1 MIFPDNFE
9 NKIGFTAVR
18 EAISS
23 HCISEDAKF
32 MVAEMSFC
40 TIFSEVRGRLMAVSE
55 YLNSLSADSET
66 HIPIDLIP
74 QRSMS
79 ETYGRLRLQ
88 GSTLDTEQ
96 LSAIRRALQC
106 TEQVYGFFQTRHTE
120 SRLSWPHLEAIVNE
134 LLPLPQVLR
143 LIDRIIDPKGDI
155 KDNASPELASIR
167 HQISAAGGTV
177 NTVMRRIMARAVT
190 EGWIDHDTSP
200 AMRDGRLVVPVAPM
214 NKRKIPGIVHDES
227 STGKTIYIEPAEVVE
242 ANNRLR
248 QLQLDERREIA
259 RILAQLTDELRPF
272 ADSIEINI
280 EVLTRL
286 DFIRAKAIFAKDTD
300 ATMPEIHDSPVI
312 EWYGARHPE
321 LLLSLRRQGREIV
334 PLDIALPQGNRI
346 LVISGPN
353 AGGKSIC
360 LKTAGITQY
369 MAQCGILPCLWSNSH
384 IGIFDSI
391 FIDIGDDQS
400 IENDLSTYSS
410 HLRNMKRVLSG
421 GSATTLVLVDE
432 FGGGTEPQIGGAIAQ
447 AILAELNRKQVW
459 GVITTHY
466 QNLKHFAEDT
476 DGLIN
481 GSMLYD
487 RHLMKPLFRLSVG
500 QPGSSFALEIAR
512 QTGLPQN
519 VIDTARE
526 IVGSDNVNMDRYLLD
541 IARDRKYWENKR
553 LDIRQKE
560 KRIEQAIERYESEAD
575 QLRSKRREI
584 IAEAQEEARKIL
596 QGSNAAIERTIRDIK
611 NAQAERNATLE
622 ARKKLEETKKNVN
635 RITPDQSLPKEL
647 KKKSHRKQ
655 SVQKSENPTPVTNK
669 KIEIGDMVK
678 MEGQSIPGRVIE
690 INGNK
695 ATVTFGLLK
704 TSITLDRL
712 RHTLAKE
719 KNNSDKAASFV
730 SRGTTDS
737 MREKRLNFKQEI
749 DIRGMRV
756 DEGLQAV
763 TYFIDDAIQFGAQRV
778 RILHGTGTG
787 ALRQAIR
794 QYLASIHDVVDA
806 HDEDVRFGGAG
817 ITVVELQ

>member
-1 MIFPDNFE
+1 
-9 NKIGFTAVR
+9 
-18 EAISS
+18 
-23 HCISEDAKF
+23 
-32 MVAEMSFC
+32 MS
-40 TIFSEVRGRLMAVSE
+40 
-55 YLNSLSADSET
+55 
-66 HIPIDLIP
+66 
-74 QRSMS
+74 
-79 ETYGRLRLQ
+79 
-88 GSTLDTEQ
+88 
-96 LSAIRRALQC
+96 
-106 TEQVYGFFQTRHTE
+106 
-120 SRLSWPHLEAIVNE
+120 
-134 LLPLPQVLR
+134 
-143 LIDRIIDPKGDI
+143 
-155 KDNASPELASIR
+155 
-167 HQISAAGGTV
+167 
-177 NTVMRRIMARAVT
+177 
-190 EGWIDHDTSP
+190 
-200 AMRDGRLVVPVAPM
+200 
-214 NKRKIPGIVHDES
+214 
-227 STGKTIYIEPAEVVE
+227 
-242 ANNRLR
+242 
-248 QLQLDERREIA
+248 
-259 RILAQLTDELRPF
+259 
-272 ADSIEINI
+272 
-280 EVLTRL
+280 
-286 DFIRAKAIFAKDTD
+286 
-300 ATMPEIHDSPVI
+300 
-312 EWYGARHPE
+312 
-321 LLLSLRRQGREIV
+321 
-334 PLDIALPQGNRI
+334 
-346 LVISGPN
+346 
-353 AGGKSIC
+353 
-360 LKTAGITQY
+360 
-369 MAQCGILPCLWSNSH
+369 
-384 IGIFDSI
+384 
-391 FIDIGDDQS
+391 
-400 IENDLSTYSS
+400 
-410 HLRNMKRVLSG
+410 
-421 GSATTLVLVDE
+421 
-432 FGGGTEPQIGGAIAQ
+432 
-447 AILAELNRKQVW
+447 
-459 GVITTHY
+459 
-466 QNLKHFAEDT
+466 
-476 DGLIN
+476 
-481 GSMLYD
+481 
-487 RHLMKPLFRLSVG
+487 
-500 QPGSSFALEIAR
+500 
-512 QTGLPQN
+512 
-519 VIDTARE
+519 
-526 IVGSDNVNMDRYLLD
+526 DRYLLD
-541 IARDRKYWENKR
+541 IARDRKYWETKR

>member
-1 MIFPDNFE
+1 
-9 NKIGFTAVR
+9 
-18 EAISS
+18 
-23 HCISEDAKF
+23 
-32 MVAEMSFC
+32 
-40 TIFSEVRGRLMAVSE
+40 
-55 YLNSLSADSET
+55 
-66 HIPIDLIP
+66 
-74 QRSMS
+74 
-79 ETYGRLRLQ
+79 
-88 GSTLDTEQ
+88 
-96 LSAIRRALQC
+96 
-106 TEQVYGFFQTRHTE
+106 
-120 SRLSWPHLEAIVNE
+120 
-134 LLPLPQVLR
+134 
-143 LIDRIIDPKGDI
+143 
-155 KDNASPELASIR
+155 
-167 HQISAAGGTV
+167 
-177 NTVMRRIMARAVT
+177 
-190 EGWIDHDTSP
+190 
-200 AMRDGRLVVPVAPM
+200 
-214 NKRKIPGIVHDES
+214 IVHDES
-227 STGKTIYIEPAEVVE
+227 ATGKTIYIEPAEVVE

-259 RILAQLTDELRPF
+259 RILAQLTDELRPY
-272 ADSIEINI
+272 ADSVEINI

-286 DFIRAKAIFAKDTD
+286 DFIRAKALFAKAVD
-300 ATMPEIHDSPVI
+300 ATMPAVDNVPVI

-321 LLLSLRRQGREIV
+321 LLMSLSRQGRDIV
-334 PLDIALPQGNRI
+334 PLDIVLPHGSRI

-369 MAQCGILPCLWSNSH
+369 MAQCGILPCVWSNSH
-384 IGIFDSI
+384 IGIFDNI

-421 GSATTLVLVDE
+421 GSATSLVLVDE

-447 AILAELNRKQVW
+447 AILAELNRKKVW

-476 DGLIN
+476 DGLVN

-519 VIDTARE
+519 VIDAARE
-526 IVGSDNVNMDRYLLD
+526 IVGSDYVNMDRYLLD

-575 QLRSKRREI
+575 QLRSRRREI
-584 IAEAQEEARKIL
+584 ISEAQEEARKIL
-596 QGSNAAIERTIRDIK
+596 QGSNAAIERTIHDIK
-611 NAQAERNATLE
+611 CAQAERNATLE
-622 ARKKLEETKKNVN
+622 ARRRLEDTKKA
-635 RITPDQSLPKEL
+635 IGQLTPEHSLPKEL
-647 KKKSHRKQ
+647 KKKNRRKQ
-655 SVQKSENPTPVTNK
+655 DSKDVETSRPAAHK
-669 KIEIGDMVK
+669 KIEAGDMVK
-678 MEGQSIPGRVIE
+678 MEGQSIPGRVME

-695 ATVTFGLLK
+695 ATVSFGVIK
-704 TSITLDRL
+704 TTIALDRL
-712 RHTLAKE
+712 RPTQAKE
-719 KNNSDKAASFV
+719 KTTDKAASFV
-730 SRGTTDS
+730 SRDTADA

-794 QYLASIHDVVDA
+794 QYLASVHGVA
-806 HDEDVRFGGAG
+806 RAADEDVRFGGAG
-817 ITVVELQ
+817 ITVVELS

>member
-18 EAISS
+18 EAIKSY
-23 HCISEDAKF
+23 CACDDAKA
-32 MVAEMSFC
+32 MVTAISFC
-40 TIFSEVRGRLMAVSE
+40 KDFTTVSDTLKAVSE
-55 YLNSLSADSET
+55 YLESLTADSDS
-66 HIPIDLIP
+66 HIPLDFLP
-74 QRSMS
+74 QRSMA
-79 ETYGRLRLQ
+79 ETTARLRLQ

-96 LSAIRRALQC
+96 IDAVRRTLQCAEQVNSFFNAIRQNDNVA
-106 TEQVYGFFQTRHTE
+106 
-120 SRLSWPHLEAIVNE
+120 WPQLERIVAD
-134 LLPLPQVLR
+134 LLPLPMVIR
-143 LIDRIIDPKGDI
+143 LIDRVIDTKGEI

-167 HQISAAGGTV
+167 QQISAAGGMV
-177 NTVMRRIMARAVT
+177 NTVMRRIMARASA
-190 EGWIDHDTSP
+190 EGWIDHDTTP
-200 AMRDGRLVVPVAPM
+200 TVRDGRLVVPVAPM

-259 RILAQLTDELRPF
+259 RILAQLTDELRPS
-272 ADSIEINI
+272 ADTIEVNVD
-280 EVLTRL
+280 VLTRL
-286 DFIRAKAIFAKDTD
+286 DFTRAKALFAKDTD
-300 ATMPEIHDSPVI
+300 ATLPTVHDHPVI

-321 LLLSLRRQGREIV
+321 LLLSLRRQGRDIV
-334 PLDIALPQGNRI
+334 PLDIVLPKGDRI

-369 MAQCGILPCLWSNSH
+369 MAQCGILPCVWSNSH
-384 IGIFDSI
+384 IGIFESI

-410 HLRNMKRVLSG
+410 HLRNMKRVLTG
-421 GSATTLVLVDE
+421 GSDRALVLVDE

-476 DGLIN
+476 CGLVN

-519 VIDTARE
+519 VIDSARE
-526 IVGSDNVNMDRYLLD
+526 IVGSDYVNMDRYLLD

-553 LDIRQKE
+553 MDIRQKE
-560 KRIEQAIERYESEAD
+560 KRIEQAIERYETEAD

-584 IAEAQEEARKIL
+584 ISEAQEEAKKIL

-611 NAQAERNATLE
+611 QAQAERNATLE
-622 ARKKLEETKKNVN
+622 ARRKLEETKK
-635 RITPDQSLPKEL
+635 
-647 KKKSHRKQ
+647 
-655 SVQKSENPTPVTNK
+655 
-669 KIEIGDMVK
+669 
-678 MEGQSIPGRVIE
+678 
-690 INGNK
+690 
-695 ATVTFGLLK
+695 
-704 TSITLDRL
+704 
-712 RHTLAKE
+712 
-719 KNNSDKAASFV
+719 
-730 SRGTTDS
+730 
-737 MREKRLNFKQEI
+737 
-749 DIRGMRV
+749 
-756 DEGLQAV
+756 AV
-763 TYFIDDAIQFGAQRV
+763 G
-778 RILHGTGTG
+778 
-787 ALRQAIR
+787 
-794 QYLASIHDVVDA
+794 
-806 HDEDVRFGGAG
+806 
-817 ITVVELQ
+817 

>member
-1 MIFPDNFE
+1 
-9 NKIGFTAVR
+9 
-18 EAISS
+18 
-23 HCISEDAKF
+23 
-32 MVAEMSFC
+32 MVAGISFC
-40 TIFSEVRGRLMAVSE
+40 TDYQTVRDSLLAVNE
-55 YLNSLSADSET
+55 FLGTLSADSDT
-66 HIPIDLIP
+66 RIPLDLIP
-74 QRSMS
+74 QRSMA
-79 ETYGRLRLQ
+79 EANGRLRLQ
-88 GSTLDTEQ
+88 GSVLDTEQ
-96 LSAIRRALQC
+96 LSAIRRTLLCAN
-106 TEQVYGFFQTRHTE
+106 EVDSFFNANRLEPDHQWPILE
-120 SRLSWPHLEAIVNE
+120 SIVSE
-134 LLPLPQVLR
+134 LIPLPQVIR
-143 LIDRIIDPKGDI
+143 LIDRIIDPKGEI

-167 HQISAAGGTV
+167 QQISAAGSMV
-177 NTVMRRIMARAVT
+177 NTVMRRIMARASA

-227 STGKTIYIEPAEVVE
+227 ATGKTIYIEPAEVVE

-259 RILAQLTDELRPF
+259 RILAQLTDELRPY
-272 ADSIEINI
+272 ADSVEINI

-286 DFIRAKAIFAKDTD
+286 DFIRAKALFAKAVD
-300 ATMPEIHDSPVI
+300 ATMPAVDNVPVI

-321 LLLSLRRQGREIV
+321 LLMSLSRQGRDIV
-334 PLDIALPQGNRI
+334 PLDIVLPHGSRI

-369 MAQCGILPCLWSNSH
+369 MAQCGILPCVWSNSH
-384 IGIFDSI
+384 IGIFDNI

-421 GSATTLVLVDE
+421 GSATSLVLVDE

-447 AILAELNRKQVW
+447 AILAELNRKKVW

-476 DGLIN
+476 DGLVN

-519 VIDTARE
+519 VIDAARE
-526 IVGSDNVNMDRYLLD
+526 IVGSDYVNMDRYLLD

-560 KRIEQAIERYESEAD
+560 KRIEQAIERYENEAD
-575 QLRSKRREI
+575 QLRSRRREI
-584 IAEAQEEARKIL
+584 ISEAQEEARKIL
-596 QGSNAAIERTIRDIK
+596 QGSNAAIERTIHDIK
-611 NAQAERNATLE
+611 RAQAERNATLE
-622 ARKKLEETKKNVN
+622 ARRRLEDTKKA
-635 RITPDQSLPKEL
+635 IGQLTPEHSLPKEL
-647 KKKSHRKQ
+647 KKKNRRKQ
-655 SVQKSENPTPVTNK
+655 DTKEAETAKPVAHK
-669 KIEIGDMVK
+669 KIEAGDMVK
-678 MEGQSIPGRVIE
+678 MEGQSIPGRVME
-690 INGNK
+690 VNGNK
-695 ATVTFGLLK
+695 ATVSFGVIK
-704 TSITLDRL
+704 TTIALDRL
-712 RHTLAKE
+712 RPTQAKE
-719 KNNSDKAASFV
+719 KTTDKAASFV
-730 SRGTTDS
+730 SRDTADA

-794 QYLASIHDVVDA
+794 QYLASVHGVA
-806 HDEDVRFGGAG
+806 RAADEDVRFGGAG
-817 ITVVELQ
+817 ITVVELN

>member
-1 MIFPDNFE
+1 
-9 NKIGFTAVR
+9 
-18 EAISS
+18 
-23 HCISEDAKF
+23 
-32 MVAEMSFC
+32 
-40 TIFSEVRGRLMAVSE
+40 
-55 YLNSLSADSET
+55 
-66 HIPIDLIP
+66 
-74 QRSMS
+74 
-79 ETYGRLRLQ
+79 
-88 GSTLDTEQ
+88 
-96 LSAIRRALQC
+96 
-106 TEQVYGFFQTRHTE
+106 
-120 SRLSWPHLEAIVNE
+120 
-134 LLPLPQVLR
+134 
-143 LIDRIIDPKGDI
+143 
-155 KDNASPELASIR
+155 
-167 HQISAAGGTV
+167 
-177 NTVMRRIMARAVT
+177 MARAVT

-272 ADSIEINI
+272 VDSIEINI

-300 ATMPEIHDSPVI
+300 ATMPEIHDNPVI

-421 GSATTLVLVDE
+421 GSAATLVLVDE

-526 IVGSDNVNMDRYLLD
+526 IVGSDYVNMDRYLLD

-695 ATVTFGLLK
+695 ATVTFGILK

-712 RHTLAKE
+712 RHTQAKE

-763 TYFIDDAIQFGAQRV
+763 TYFIDDAIQFGTQRV

-794 QYLASIHDVVDA
+794 QYLASIHGVVDA

>member
-18 EAISS
+18 EAIKS
-23 HCISEDAKF
+23 HCISDDAKE
-32 MVAEMSFC
+32 MVSEMAFC
-40 TIFSEVRGRLMAVSE
+40 TDFVTVRDSLEAVNE
-55 YLNSLSADSET
+55 CLATLTGEADAT
-66 HIPIDLIP
+66 IPLDLLP
-74 QRSMS
+74 QRSMR
-79 ETYGRLRLQ
+79 ETLGRLRLA
-88 GSTLDTEQ
+88 GSTLDIEQ
-96 LSAIRRALQC
+96 LDAVRRGLQC
-106 TEQVYGFFQTRHTE
+106 TQEVSVFFRSTPAEGVKPRPQ
-120 SRLSWPHLEAIVNE
+120 LERITHDLEPIPAAI
-134 LLPLPQVLR
+134 R
-143 LIDRIIDPKGDI
+143 LIDRVLDPKGEI
-155 KDNASPELASIR
+155 KDNASAELASIR
-167 HQISAAGGTV
+167 QQIAAAGGMV
-177 NTVMRRIMARAVT
+177 NSVMRRIMARASA
-190 EGWIDHDTSP
+190 EGWIDHDTT
-200 AMRDGRLVVPVAPM
+200 ATVRDGRLVVPVAPM

-248 QLQLDERREIA
+248 QLQLDERREIS
-259 RILAQLTDELRPF
+259 RILAQLTDELRGW
-272 ADSIEINI
+272 ADSIEINV

-286 DFIRAKAIFAKDTD
+286 DFIRAKAVFAKDTES
-300 ATMPEIHDSPVI
+300 TMPSIHERPVI

-321 LLLSLRRQGREIV
+321 LLLSLRRQGRDIV
-334 PLDIALPQGNRI
+334 PLDIVLPDGDRI

-360 LKTAGITQY
+360 LKTSGITQY
-369 MAQCGILPCLWSNSH
+369 MAQCGILPCVWSNSH
-384 IGIFDSI
+384 MGVFDSI

-421 GSATTLVLVDE
+421 GSEKALVLVDE

-447 AILAELNRKQVW
+447 AILAELNMKKVW

-476 DGLIN
+476 PGLVN

-519 VIDTARE
+519 VIDSARE
-526 IVGSDNVNMDRYLLD
+526 IVGSDYVNMDRYLLD

-553 LDIRQKE
+553 QDIRQKE
-560 KRIEQAIERYESEAD
+560 KRIDQAIEKYETEAD
-575 QLRSKRREI
+575 QLRSRRREI
-584 IAEAQEEARKIL
+584 INEAQEEAKKIL
-596 QGSNAAIERTIRDIK
+596 QGSNAAIERTIREIK
-611 NAQAERNATLE
+611 HAQAERNATLE
-622 ARKKLEETKKNVN
+622 ARRKLEETKKAVE
-635 RITPDQSLPKEL
+635 TLTADESQPKEL
-647 KKKSHRKQ
+647 KKKGRKKGRPETAPLQ
-655 SVQKSENPTPVTNK
+655 PVAHK
-669 KIEIGDMVK
+669 KIEVGDMVK
-678 MEGQSIPGRVIE
+678 MEGQSTPGRVTE
-690 INGNK
+690 ISGNK
-695 ATVTFGLLK
+695 ATVTFGIMK
-704 TSITLDRL
+704 TTIGLERL
-712 RHTLAKE
+712 RHTQAKE
-719 KNNSDKAASFV
+719 KSSDKAASFV
-730 SRGTTDS
+730 SRDTSDA

-763 TYFIDDAIQFGAQRV
+763 TYFIDDAIQFGASRV

-794 QYLASIHDVVDA
+794 QYLSSVPGVARA
-806 HDEDVRFGGAG
+806 FDEDVRLGGAG
-817 ITVVELQ
+817 ITVVELE

>member
-1 MIFPDNFE
+1 MV
-9 NKIGFTAVR
+9 TA
-18 EAISS
+18 I
-23 HCISEDAKF
+23 
-32 MVAEMSFC
+32 SFC
-40 TIFSEVRGRLMAVSE
+40 TDFSTVNDSLTAVSE
-55 YLNSLSADSET
+55 YLESLTADTDS
-66 HIPIDLIP
+66 HIPLDLLP
-74 QRSMS
+74 QRSMA
-79 ETYGRLRLQ
+79 ETTARLRLQ

-96 LSAIRRALQC
+96 IDALRRTLQC
-106 TEQVYGFFQTRHTE
+106 TEQVNAFFNTTRQE
-120 SRLSWPHLEAIVNE
+120 GSVSWPQLERLVADLV
-134 LLPLPQVLR
+134 PLPMVIR
-143 LIDRIIDPKGDI
+143 LIDRIIDSKGEI
-155 KDNASPELASIR
+155 KDNASAELASIR
-167 HQISAAGGTV
+167 QQISAAGGMV
-177 NTVMRRIMARAVT
+177 NSVMRRIMARASA
-190 EGWIDHDTSP
+190 EGWIDHDTTP
-200 AMRDGRLVVPVAPM
+200 AVRDGRLVVPVAPM

-259 RILAQLTDELRPF
+259 RILAQLTDELRPS
-272 ADSIEINI
+272 ADTIEINV

-286 DFIRAKAIFAKDTD
+286 DFTRAKALFAKDTD
-300 ATMPEIHDSPVI
+300 ATMPTVHDHPVI

-321 LLLSLRRQGREIV
+321 LLLSLRRQGRDIV
-334 PLDIALPQGNRI
+334 PLDIVLPKGDRI

-369 MAQCGILPCLWSNSH
+369 MAQCGILPCVWSNSH
-384 IGIFDSI
+384 IGIYESI

-410 HLRNMKRVLSG
+410 HLRNMKRVLTG
-421 GSATTLVLVDE
+421 GSDRALVLVDE

-447 AILAELNRKQVW
+447 AILAELNRKRVW

-476 DGLIN
+476 HGLVN

-519 VIDTARE
+519 VIDSARE
-526 IVGSDNVNMDRYLLD
+526 IVGSDYVNMDRYLLD

-553 LDIRQKE
+553 MDIRQKE
-560 KRIEQAIERYESEAD
+560 KRIEQAIERYETEAD

-584 IAEAQEEARKIL
+584 ISEAQEEAKKIL

-611 NAQAERNATLE
+611 QAQAERNATLE
-622 ARKKLEETKKNVN
+622 ARRKLEEKKKAVGAL
-635 RITPDQSLPKEL
+635 TPDDSMPKEL
-647 KKKSHRKQ
+647 KKKSHK
-655 SVQKSENPTPVTNK
+655 KSRTDTKPTPSSPTK
-669 KIEIGDMVK
+669 KIEVGDMVK
-678 MEGQSIPGRVIE
+678 MEGQSTPGRVIE
-690 INGNK
+690 ISGNK
-695 ATVTFGLLK
+695 ATVTFGILK
-704 TSITLDRL
+704 TTIALDKL
-712 RHTLAKE
+712 RHTQAKE
-719 KNNSDKAASFV
+719 KSAATKAASFV
-730 SRGTTDS
+730 SRDTADA
-737 MREKRLNFKQEI
+737 MREKRLQFKQEI

-794 QYLASIHDVVDA
+794 QYLGSVPGVARA
-806 HDEDVRFGGAG
+806 YDEDVRFGGAG
-817 ITVVELQ
+817 ITVVELN

>member
-1 MIFPDNFE
+1 M
-9 NKIGFTAVR
+9 R
-18 EAISS
+18 EAVTA
-23 HCISEDAKF
+23 HCISDDARS
-32 MVAEMSFC
+32 MVAGM
-40 TIFSEVRGRLMAVSE
+40 TFSTDFTTVRDSLLAVGE
-55 YLNSLSADSET
+55 YLYTLSADCDA
-66 HIPIDLIP
+66 HIPLDTMP
-74 QRSMS
+74 QQSMS
-79 ETYGRLRLQ
+79 ETNGRLRLQ
-88 GSTLDTEQ
+88 GSVLDADQ
-96 LSAIRRALQC
+96 LSLIRRTMQC
-106 TEQVYGFFQTRHTE
+106 TAEVHAFFNADR
-120 SRLSWPHLEAIVNE
+120 SDSGNSWPQLEAIAFE
-134 LLPLPQVLR
+134 LMPLPQVIR
-143 LIDRIIDPKGDI
+143 LIDRVIDGKGEI

-167 HQISAAGGTV
+167 QQISTAGGMV
-177 NTVMRRIMARAVT
+177 NSVMRRIMARASA
-190 EGWIDHDTSP
+190 EGWIDHDTTP
-200 AMRDGRLVVPVAPM
+200 TVRDGRLVVPVAPM

-227 STGKTIYIEPAEVVE
+227 ATGKTIYIEPAEVVE

-272 ADSIEINI
+272 ADSVEINI
-280 EVLTRL
+280 DVLTRL
-286 DFIRAKAIFAKDTD
+286 DFIRAKALFAKDVD
-300 ATMPEIHDSPVI
+300 ASMPTIHDKPVI

-321 LLLSLRRQGREIV
+321 LLMSLNRQGREIV
-334 PLDIALPQGNRI
+334 PLDIVLPAGARI

-369 MAQCGILPCLWSNSH
+369 MTQCGLLPCLWSNSH

-421 GSATTLVLVDE
+421 GSAASLVLVDE

-447 AILAELNRKQVW
+447 AILAELNRKKVW

-476 DGLIN
+476 EGLVN

-519 VIDTARE
+519 VIDAARE
-526 IVGSDNVNMDRYLLD
+526 IVGSDYVNMDRYLLD

-560 KRIEQAIERYESEAD
+560 KRIEQAIERYETEAD
-575 QLRSKRREI
+575 QLRSRRREI

-611 NAQAERNATLE
+611 HAQAERNATLE
-622 ARKKLEETKKNVN
+622 ARRKLEETKKSVGQL
-635 RITPDQSLPKEL
+635 TPDQSLPKEL
-647 KKKSHRKQ
+647 KKKTHRKNKAGELQ
-655 SVQKSENPTPVTNK
+655 PAKPTASKT
-669 KIEIGDMVK
+669 IEVGDMVK
-678 MEGQSIPGRVIE
+678 MEGQSTPGRVTE

-695 ATVTFGLLK
+695 ATVTFGIIK
-704 TSITLDRL
+704 TTIALDRL
-712 RHTLAKE
+712 RLTQAQE
-719 KNNSDKAASFV
+719 KSAAKAASFV
-730 SRGTTDS
+730 SRDTADA

-794 QYLASIHDVVDA
+794 QYLSSVPGVVRA
-806 HDEDVRFGGAG
+806 ADEDVRLGGAG
-817 ITVVELQ
+817 ITVVELS